1 MELLRAEHHYLQK
14 KQVRR
19 VGSGEVVF
27 RGYECIHLREQGR
40 KEEWDCILYAEHDPP
55 CMRVTTGYPF
65 AGIL

>member
-27 RGYECIHLREQGR
+27 RGDEWIHLREQGR
-40 KEEWDCILYAEHDPP
+40 KME
-55 CMRVTTGYPF
+55 
-65 AGIL
+65 